1 MKTQALLNT
10 WYRKSAYTEWSHY
23 RVLVKVSCEL
33 GLADIAGKICKV
45 LKGKDCIC
53 VHAWNVHVQCMLLSN
68 YLAKIIAIYMY
79 NYVCMHGLYYN
90 YVESKNNNYISVCT
104 ENSVLPLT
112 DDPTVL
118 YMSRDLKL
126 YKTASIGGGVFGSVF
141 KGELNGKPVALKV
154 LHFLASEIL
163 MCLPTA
169 ALANSDSVQRF
180 RQECE
185 YLESFK
191 HPNIVRHIATET
203 HPKTGHLVLVLEL
216 MDCNLRQFFATERE
230 ITIATQRSLCHN
242 IISALA
248 EIHCQQIIHR
258 DLCADNILLDTKGPI
273 PVAKVSDFGMSKII
287 QTTVQTMSLPVFGHR
302 GYLPPEADTDS
313 SRCNSSFDIFQFG
326 VLMLQIVRCLPSIK
340 SKQERINE
348 LDIMEPT
355 HPLKYIIEKC
365 LLEDSFKRPSAI
377 ELERQLHSECIVSQ

>member
-1 MKTQALLNT
+1 MLRSHS
-10 WYRKSAYTEWSHY
+10 YRQYS
-23 RVLVKVSCEL
+23 
-33 GLADIAGKICKV
+33 
-45 LKGKDCIC
+45 
-53 VHAWNVHVQCMLLSN
+53 QQF
-68 YLAKIIAIYMY
+68 
-79 NYVCMHGLYYN
+79 
-90 YVESKNNNYISVCT
+90 SVCT

-118 YMSRDLKL
+118 YISRDLKL

-169 ALANSDSVQRF
+169 VLANSDSVERF

-191 HPNIVRHIATET
+191 HPNIVQHIATET

-216 MDCNLRQFFATERE
+216 MDCNLRQFFSTEKE
-230 ITIATQRSLCHN
+230 ITIATQNSLCHD

-248 EIHCQQIIHR
+248 EIHCRQIIHR
-258 DLCADNILLDTKGPI
+258 DLCADNILLDTKGSI

-287 QTTVQTMSLPVFGHR
+287 QTTVKTMSLPVFGHR

-313 SRCNSSFDIFQFG
+313 SCCNSSFDIFQFG

-340 SKQERINE
+340 SKQERIKE
-348 LDIMEPT
+348 LDHVEST
-355 HPLKYIIEKC
+355 HPLKYLIEKC

-377 ELERQLHSECIVSQ
+377 ELERQLHSGCIVSQYN